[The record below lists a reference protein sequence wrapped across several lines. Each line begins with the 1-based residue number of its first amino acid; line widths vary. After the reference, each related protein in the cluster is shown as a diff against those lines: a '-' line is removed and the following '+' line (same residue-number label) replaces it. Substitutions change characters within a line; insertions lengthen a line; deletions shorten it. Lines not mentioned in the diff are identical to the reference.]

1 MQGTRTTIP
10 ISEKTFLYLSS
21 ARKHLGLAIAF
32 ALTLPIPFVSIWFG
46 LLGDELLILPL
57 VAGFLFFLIPYFIFS
72 MLKSSI
78 SHYYE
83 VALINKFGIEATA
96 TVKHKSIEDNSYFSE
111 HDKHKDEADRE
122 KIEEITYFI
131 EYEYHYGKP
140 CKSTFIIGNKAL
152 YNAIDIGSELPIKL
166 LPSSPDK
173 SAPRRESLA
182 RAYGFKVSD
191 CQ

>member
-1 MQGTRTTIP
+1 MQGTSTTIP
-10 ISEKTFLYLSS
+10 TSEKTFLYFSA
-21 ARKHLGLAIAF
+21 ARKHLGLAIGF
-32 ALTLPIPFVSIWFG
+32 VLTLLIPVGGIAIG
-46 LLGDELLILPL
+46 LLGDELLVIPILM
-57 VAGFLFFLIPYFIFS
+57 GFLFFLIPYFIFS

-111 HDKHKDEADRE
+111 HDKHKDKDDRK
-122 KIEEITYFI
+122 KIEEIIYFI
-131 EYEYHYGKP
+131 EYEYHYGKTY
-140 CKSTFIIGNKAL
+140 KSTFIIGNKAL
-152 YNAIDIGSELPIKL
+152 YNAIDVGSEVPIKL

-173 SAPRRESLA
+173 SAPRREELA
-182 RAYGFKVSD
+182 RIYGFKASE